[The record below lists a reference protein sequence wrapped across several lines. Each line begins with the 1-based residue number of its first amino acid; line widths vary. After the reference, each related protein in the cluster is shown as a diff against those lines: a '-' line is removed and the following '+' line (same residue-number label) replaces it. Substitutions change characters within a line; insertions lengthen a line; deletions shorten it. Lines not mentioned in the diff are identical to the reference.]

1 MDLAEAQA
9 RFQAL
14 EGQLAARQIDINQYR
29 AALNQ
34 LRVVDAQGRTWMPQ
48 ERTGVWH
55 YWNGQVWAPGTPPP
69 PPGYAPAGYQ
79 AAPMPGYRAAP
90 APQPAPARR
99 RGSTGV
105 YILFWLVIFGV
116 IAVVVY
122 FATDK
127 NPLAPLGVGLAA
139 VISLVLMVFSLSSH
153 WEGQVV
159 EVRTERVRRRDD
171 DGISWEEVEYAY
183 IRQPSG
189 KVRKM
194 RAMPDWQV
202 GDRLEKRKGEAWVRK
217 V

>member
-1 MDLAEAQA
+1 MDFAEAQA

-14 EGQLAARQIDINQYR
+14 EAQLTARQIDLNQYR

-34 LRVVDAQGRTWMPQ
+34 VRVVDAQGRTWMMQ

-55 YWNGQVWAPGTPPP
+55 YWNGQAWTPGTPPP
-69 PPGYAPAGYQ
+69 PPSYAPASYQAPAMAGYQ
-79 AAPMPGYRAAP
+79 AAP
-90 APQPAPARR
+90 APQPIPAKR

-105 YILFWLVIFGV
+105 YIFFWLLIFGV

-139 VISLVLMVFSLSSH
+139 AISLILMVFSLSSH

-159 EVRTERVRRRDD
+159 EIRTERVRRRDD
-171 DGISWEEVEYAY
+171 DHVFWEDQEFAY

-189 KVRKM
+189 KIRKM